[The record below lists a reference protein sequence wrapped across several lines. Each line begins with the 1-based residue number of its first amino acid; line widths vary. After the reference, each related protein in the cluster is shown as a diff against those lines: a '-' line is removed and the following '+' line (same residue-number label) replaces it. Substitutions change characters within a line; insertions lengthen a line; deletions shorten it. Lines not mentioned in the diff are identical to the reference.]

1 MLIVS
6 ASTQCGFADRVAGQI
21 AMAVDEALCNIHR
34 HGYGEEYGR
43 AILEVKTIIHPSPR
57 IEITIKD
64 NAKQVEL
71 TQIKSRD
78 LDNVR
83 PGGLGVHLIQTVMD
97 EAVWT
102 KRDEGG
108 MLLTMHK
115 TLAVKSPSESKI
127 QSEKS
132 TLE

>member
-6 ASTQCGFADRVAGQI
+6 ASMQSGFTERTAGQV

-34 HGYGEEYGR
+34 HGYQTEYGR
-43 AILEVKTIIHPSPR
+43 AILEVSTTINPNPR
-57 IEITIKD
+57 INISIKD

-78 LDNVR
+78 LDNVK
-83 PGGLGVHLIQTVMD
+83 PGGLGVHLIRTVMD
-97 EAVWT
+97 EATWT

-115 TLAVKSPSESKI
+115 TQTSTTSPETKAE
-127 QSEKS
+127 SEKS
-132 TLE
+132 IHE